1 MKKILISLIFIAG
14 SFTSQAQ
21 AQAKPA
27 DSTKSARD
35 YIIENENK
43 RTVTPNKIR
52 REIKTIH
59 SPEEKEQASQSR
71 KTKKCCLFCKKKKK
85 SLAGN

>member
-1 MKKILISLIFIAG
+1 MKTILISLVLTAG
-14 SFTSQAQ
+14 SFTAQ

-43 RTVTPNKIR
+43 RTVTPNKVR

-59 SPEEKEQASQSR
+59 SPEEKEQTSKSQ

-85 SLAGN
+85 SQ